1 MIVKYS
7 KVFLI
12 ISLLASII
20 QGIIPAISLRVMQR
34 IINLLQAGETS
45 LKVFFELILVYILID
60 LLQTVIGT
68 VYSLYYTKFSLNFDK
83 RIKILL
89 LNKAVNLS
97 LKDYENNDTYDVINR
112 AKMQGGQD
120 ILNFYNLFVN
130 IIGVLFK
137 IGTSIIILSEFNL
150 LIIPIIIVFPICKYL
165 YSLKIGKLQYNV
177 QVARTSGE
185 RKLWYIEYLLMT
197 GNSFKEVKLYKL
209 GERLVKQYSENK
221 KEFISQDIAIVNR
234 SSIGQ
239 VLLSI
244 GDLILSGILF
254 SYLVFCGISNWILIG
269 DVVTYSRCIFTIKA
283 DMENIFGDIVT
294 IFKNALFI
302 NLLYEFLDL
311 SVKTE
316 SNGKRI
322 SHIKHIEL
330 KNLSYS
336 YPHSEKKVLDNIN
349 LKIDKNKI
357 IGLIGRNGAG
367 KSTLLKIIMGYYDDY
382 QGTVLVNGIDLKT
395 LDLDD
400 YRSKI
405 GCVFQDFIK
414 YEASLRENV
423 GYGNLSQIS
432 NDIRIIEKL
441 RQSGFN
447 MDIVDDGL
455 ETILGNWFG
464 KKQLST
470 GEWQKVA
477 IARASI
483 RDADIYIFDEPDSAL
498 DIFAEQEL
506 ISEYKKMLKDKLG
519 IFISHKV
526 CQVSQIVEEII
537 VLDEG
542 KVKEIG
548 THNDL
553 MEIKGLYWELYT
565 LNAEKER
572 GNCERF
578 V

>member
-12 ISLLASII
+12 ISLLVSII
-20 QGIIPAISLRVMQR
+20 QSIIPAISLRIMQR

-45 LKVFFELILVYILID
+45 LEVFFELIFVYILID
-60 LLQTVIGT
+60 LLQIVISTG
-68 VYSLYYTKFSLNFDK
+68 YSLYYTKFSLNFDK

-120 ILNFYNLFVN
+120 ILNFYNLFVD

-209 GERLVKQYSENK
+209 GERLVKQYSEDK
-221 KEFISQDIAIVNR
+221 KEFISQDVAIVNR
-234 SSIGQ
+234 SLIGQ

-254 SYLVFCGISNWILIG
+254 AYLVFCGINNWILIG

-283 DMENIFGDIVT
+283 DMESIFGNIVT

-322 SHIKHIEL
+322 SHIKNVEL

-336 YPHSEKKVLDNIN
+336 YPHSKKKALDNIN

-357 IGLIGRNGAG
+357 IGFIGRNGAG

-382 QGTVLVNGIDLKT
+382 QGTVLINGIDLRM

-414 YEASLRENV
+414 YETSLRENV

-432 NDIRIIEKL
+432 NDVKIIEKL

-464 KKQLST
+464 KKQLSI

-483 RDADIYIFDEPDSAL
+483 RDADVYIFDEPDSAL

-506 ISEYKKMLKDKLG
+506 ISEHKKLLKDKLG

-542 KVKEIG
+542 KVKEMG

-553 MEIKGLYWELYT
+553 MKIKGLYWELYT
-565 LNAEKER
+565 LNAEKE
-572 GNCERF
+572 GVDCERF